1 MLVVGSHAFTRLSSL
16 LGILF
21 SFSAVLGMRFQVESL
36 TPLVLSSLISPL
48 SLLLLV
54 LSVFFFSFP
63 IVVDGRNNINYI
75 IPAGTQVLLSYMVT
89 LSGCTVLLRI
99 QSFSLTV
106 WDGYTRQIMLI
117 LPAFFYFVSWLR
129 SLKGFSSIKEYLP
142 LAVAASSLFFLSLH
156 EQSPILIPG
165 AESYL
170 FVFPTGT
177 TSSTMVAS
185 LLVFACGL
193 IGITPPTRSL
203 TGKIATALT
212 FAPTISLSVS
222 ESLAAEKAASILGVY
237 DNLIHSAFPL
247 HFNFFI
253 CLSLTALLGG
263 VALSSNRRTKQCAL
277 LSCTAFVLLYPTLY
291 RLLSQPLKPV
301 AVEPAPLTWLTVILA
316 ALILLHPTRLPKVL
330 PALLLVPILLS
341 SLPIYASASP
351 SPLIPLNNTISVDDR
366 IDPAILEMEGTPGP
380 IHVILRFSSLTDDTL
395 EKLNKTPYFEI
406 SYHESKPAVYRGYV
420 NLVYGVLNAST
431 DNWKD
436 LVRKLVSNF
445 NLIYVLLN
453 RNPSETPSFNS
464 DPAVYSVD
472 ADVLH
477 SLNITGRGVT
487 VAVIDSGINDA
498 DPEITGKN
506 EGRIIYQV
514 NFITRMEG
522 DPALVGDLTPTDGKY
537 HGTFVARTIA
547 GVRGIAPHANLI
559 DLKVQLEM
567 GEMYY
572 DTSLRIIEAIE
583 WCIKNKDRFNIS
595 VINLSMGNREGTG
608 GTIDKAVNKAVLAGI
623 TVVAAA
629 GTWLNPT
636 EIQINSIFTPGTA
649 SLAVTVG
656 ATQSYDNDVWAYL
669 PASAIGP
676 GWTAPKP
683 DLVAPGPYTSG
694 SAPIVAGVSALLHQA
709 AAELNI
715 PQSVKG
721 LIVKQALIQGAIR
734 HDLGTPGF
742 DPLYGH
748 GKVNALSSYLTLKN
762 FS

>member
-1 MLVVGSHAFTRLSSL
+1 
-16 LGILF
+16 
-21 SFSAVLGMRFQVESL
+21 
-36 TPLVLSSLISPL
+36 
-48 SLLLLV
+48 
-54 LSVFFFSFP
+54 
-63 IVVDGRNNINYI
+63 
-75 IPAGTQVLLSYMVT
+75 
-89 LSGCTVLLRI
+89 
-99 QSFSLTV
+99 
-106 WDGYTRQIMLI
+106 
-117 LPAFFYFVSWLR
+117 
-129 SLKGFSSIKEYLP
+129 
-142 LAVAASSLFFLSLH
+142 
-156 EQSPILIPG
+156 
-165 AESYL
+165 
-170 FVFPTGT
+170 
-177 TSSTMVAS
+177 
-185 LLVFACGL
+185 
-193 IGITPPTRSL
+193 
-203 TGKIATALT
+203 
-212 FAPTISLSVS
+212 
-222 ESLAAEKAASILGVY
+222 
-237 DNLIHSAFPL
+237 
-247 HFNFFI
+247 
-253 CLSLTALLGG
+253 
-263 VALSSNRRTKQCAL
+263 
-277 LSCTAFVLLYPTLY
+277 
-291 RLLSQPLKPV
+291 
-301 AVEPAPLTWLTVILA
+301 
-316 ALILLHPTRLPKVL
+316 HPTRLPKVL

-629 GTWLNPT
+629 GTW
-636 EIQINSIFTPGTA
+636 
-649 SLAVTVG
+649 
-656 ATQSYDNDVWAYL
+656 
-669 PASAIGP
+669 
-676 GWTAPKP
+676 
-683 DLVAPGPYTSG
+683 
-694 SAPIVAGVSALLHQA
+694 
-709 AAELNI
+709 
-715 PQSVKG
+715 
-721 LIVKQALIQGAIR
+721 
-734 HDLGTPGF
+734 
-742 DPLYGH
+742 
-748 GKVNALSSYLTLKN
+748 
-762 FS
+762 